1 MESWFNLQHR
11 LKNLWLLLFVVFLFF
26 YFAYFTINGDRGLL
40 RYIYLNKE
48 ISHAQKT
55 FEEFHSQKL
64 ALESKVKMLSSSSLD
79 VDMLEE
85 RARAVLNYVGDGEVI
100 VLDES
105 ANSPKP

>member
-1 MESWFNLQHR
+1 MGIWFNLQSR
-11 LKNLWLLLFVVFLFF
+11 LKNSWLLLFVAFLFF

-40 RYIYLNKE
+40 RYMYLNKE
-48 ISHAQKT
+48 ISQARKT
-55 FEEFHSQKL
+55 FEEFHGQKL

-85 RARAVLNYVGDGEVI
+85 RARAVLNYVGNDEFI

-105 ANSPKP
+105 PNSPKS